1 MRTDHFAELLLRILA
16 ITIALFAW
24 SAVVFAKIPVAWKGG
39 NWAPLSMRSRIVAAV
54 AMTAWCF
61 AAFRI
66 YPRAG
71 AAVFALCIGYG
82 LLQSRRDRVDYDRA
96 RGVTAARPV
105 PIARRQGWIVL
116 CCVDAAVLLIASLA
130 IAWDWRFP
138 PITEEQHI
146 VHVMGLGFLW
156 VALVGAL
163 VLFVKRPQKG
173 S

>member
-1 MRTDHFAELLLRILA
+1 
-16 ITIALFAW
+16 
-24 SAVVFAKIPVAWKGG
+24 
-39 NWAPLSMRSRIVAAV
+39 MRSRIVAAV

-61 AAFRI
+61 AAFRF

-71 AAVFALCIGYG
+71 AAVFALSIGYG
-82 LLQSRRDRVDYDRA
+82 LLQSRRDRVDYHRA
-96 RGVTAARPV
+96 HGVPPAGPV

-116 CCVDAAVLLIASLA
+116 CCVDAAILLIATVA

-146 VHVMGLGFLW
+146 IHVLGLGFLW
-156 VALVGAL
+156 LSLVAAL
-163 VLFVKRPQKG
+163 ILFIKRPQKG